1 MPASAHDH
9 ISLEEVLDRRSR
21 RLRALVLLLSVG
33 ISIGLVI
40 FAFTRLVPPRPYGL
54 ADDFRVFYA
63 AAKLLA
69 AGRNP
74 YQPGALQHMEQAAEL
89 YRLDRLQPTFD
100 TFAYLPVTALLLV
113 PLTGLGFWPAYAL
126 FTATGLVAL
135 ALVAGLLGRD
145 LGWRRLGGLELGVVA
160 SWIVV
165 LGLTS
170 GQFDALMFAAVGG
183 AMLLAWH
190 ERPLP
195 AGLVMGLVWVKPDLL
210 WPAPVLLFL
219 VLLGQRTQAWRF
231 AAGFAATSAV
241 CLSLYPELISSWW
254 TEVLSFGASVAR
266 QQPDLAGLP
275 SLAGAAPASWGLQTG
290 LLAPGALALGC
301 LALVSIGVFSIW
313 MMTSTDWARVSQVG
327 RISWGVGLPLAIWLA
342 ATPYAHPNDD
352 VLLLPLFMLTV
363 GRDARRIHGQG
374 LGLALIVVIWLLLI
388 WPSGVV
394 PWTVGLGALALLSLG
409 LWHWR
414 TDERLTG
421 FGAGLCLLS
430 LAILPAVWPF
440 HVLRVG
446 LTPIAVLIL
455 VVEGART
462 CWMEVGGA
470 GTGPA
475 YVTEAQ
481 PEATIASSAVG
492 G

>member
-1 MPASAHDH
+1 MASPGQG
-9 ISLEEVLDRRSR
+9 SVTLEEVLDRRSR
-21 RLRALVLLLSVG
+21 RLRILVLLLSVG
-33 ISIGLVI
+33 ISVGLAI
-40 FAFTRLVPPRPYGL
+40 FAVTRLVPPRPYGL

-63 AAKLLA
+63 AAKVLA
-69 AGRNP
+69 AGGNP
-74 YQPGALQHMEQAAEL
+74 YRPDALQAVEQAAQR
-89 YRLDRLQPTFD
+89 YPPTGLQPILD
-100 TFAYLPVTALLLV
+100 SFAYLPVAALVLV
-113 PLTGLGFWPAYAL
+113 PLTALGFWPAYAL

-135 ALVAGLLGRD
+135 VLVTGLLGRD
-145 LGWRRLGGLELGVVA
+145 LGWRRLGGLEVGVAA

-165 LGLTS
+165 LGLSS

-210 WPAPVLLFL
+210 WPAPLLLFL
-219 VLLGQRTQAWRF
+219 VLIGQGTKGWRF
-231 AAGFAATSAV
+231 AVGFAATSAV

-254 TEVLSFGASVAR
+254 TAALSFGASVAR

-275 SLAGAAPASWGLQTG
+275 SLAGAAPASWRLSPGI
-290 LLAPGALALGC
+290 LAPGTLVVVLVAL
-301 LALVSIGVFSIW
+301 LAIGVFAAW
-313 MMTSTDWARVSQVG
+313 MMTSNDWARVSLVG
-327 RISWGVGLPLAIWLA
+327 KISWGVGLPLAIWLA

-363 GRDARRIHGQG
+363 GRDARRVHGPG
-374 LGLALIVVIWLLLI
+374 LGLALIAVIWLLLI

-394 PWTVGLGALALLSLG
+394 PWPVGFAALALLAIG

-414 TDERLTG
+414 TDVRLTG
-421 FGAGLCLLS
+421 FGAGLSLLS
-430 LAILPAVWPF
+430 LVILPAVWPF
-440 HVLRVG
+440 HLLQVG
-446 LTPIAVLIL
+446 LTPIAALIL

-475 YVTEAQ
+475 YVTDAK
-481 PEATIASSAVG
+481 PEIKVVSPAVEG
-492 G
+492 